1 MKAQE
6 RKNLKRENAR
16 ELILSAAKRLFA
28 KEGYQNTSIRKIATE
43 INVSPTTIY
52 LYYKDKN
59 EITHALHQAGF
70 QLLGSQLSPF
80 AMVEHPFE
88 RLKAIGKSYIRF
100 SFEHPDYYHLMF
112 TMVEPLAFIEAT
124 NESHN
129 WEEGNRVFSLLEATM
144 VECQTLG
151 YFKGVDIHLL
161 ALQAWAL
168 VHGLC
173 ALNNS
178 THLQKAVLNNKIE
191 VNVETIVEDT
201 FLTFIRFIEQTK
213 SN

>member
-16 ELILSAAKRLFA
+16 ELILTAAKKLFA
-28 KEGYQNTSIRKIATE
+28 KDGYQSTSIRKIANE
-43 INVSPTTIY
+43 INLSPTTIY

-70 QLLGSQLSPF
+70 QLLRSQLSPF

-100 SFEHPDYYHLMF
+100 SFEHPDYYQLMF
-112 TMVEPLAFIEAT
+112 TMVEPLEFIK
-124 NESHN
+124 SVDDSVC
-129 WEEGNRVFSLLEATM
+129 WEEGNRVFNLLESTM
-144 VECQTLG
+144 KECQDLG
-151 YFKGVDIHLL
+151 YFDGIDIHLL

-173 ALNNS
+173 ALNITS
-178 THLQKAVLNNKIE
+178 HLQKAVLNNNISIDGE
-191 VNVETIVEDT
+191 NIVEAT
-201 FLTFIRFIEQTK
+201 YLTFIRFIEQTK